1 MPNRS
6 RSTAN
11 LVSTII
17 GVNTA
22 GGSVGVG
29 ASILDFRGAGIST
42 ITVASGI
49 ATINITGGTSTDGLT
64 ASIDLL
70 EVMLFS

>member
-1 MPNRS
+1 
-6 RSTAN
+6 
-11 LVSTII
+11 
-17 GVNTA
+17 
-22 GGSVGVG
+22 
-29 ASILDFRGAGIST
+29 
-42 ITVASGI
+42 VASGI